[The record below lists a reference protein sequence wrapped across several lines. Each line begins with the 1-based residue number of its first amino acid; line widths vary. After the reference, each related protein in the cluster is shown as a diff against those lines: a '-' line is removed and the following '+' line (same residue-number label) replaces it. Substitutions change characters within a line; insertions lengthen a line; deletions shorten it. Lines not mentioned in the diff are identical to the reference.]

1 MSTQVITQP
10 KSAGIGFLLG
20 FLFGP
25 FGLFYVSVVSG
36 IVAVAVYLRIV
47 FITGGLGL
55 VAWIFFGILGAI
67 LAPKKMRTKTVFVQ
81 DEAPTPA

>member
-1 MSTQVITQP
+1 MSTQIVTEP

-25 FGLFYVSVVSG
+25 FGLLYVSAVTG
-36 IVAVAVYLRIV
+36 IVAIAVYIPIV
-47 FITGGLGL
+47 IITGGFGL
-55 VAWIFFGILGAI
+55 LAWVFFGVLGAI
-67 LAPKKMRTKTVFVQ
+67 LATKKMRTKTVFVQ